1 MRNVNGRSRDII
13 VKMEIELTREVRE
26 VLIESLKKYFWNER
40 EEEINNLGAELLL
53 DYIVN
58 NIGPHIYNKA
68 IEDSYAYMYERIE
81 DLRGFE
87 KRLR

>member
-1 MRNVNGRSRDII
+1 ML
-13 VKMEIELTREVRE
+13 KLEIELRREVRE
-26 VLIESLKKYFWNER
+26 VLVESLKRYFWNER
-40 EEEINNLGAELLL
+40 DEEITNLGAELLL

-81 DLRGFE
+81 DLRGLE

>member
-1 MRNVNGRSRDII
+1 ML
-13 VKMEIELTREVRE
+13 KMEIELTREVRA
-26 VLIESLKKYFWNER
+26 VLIENLIKYFWNER
-40 EEEINNLGAELLL
+40 NEEINNLGAELLL

-81 DLRGFE
+81 DLRGLE
-87 KRLR
+87 KRSR